1 MVTALRDRAPQLATV
16 GLFLLA
22 LGTAAQMLGSDPPWL
37 PQALWGV
44 GGVLVLSYA
53 LLRPDDVRTAL
64 TGRRAR
70 YGGNALLASLA
81 FVGILILLN
90 VLAMRYPKRF
100 DLTETK
106 RFSLSKQ
113 TKQILATLEEPVQI
127 TAFFSGTDQRRQD
140 VEDLLKEYTYASDK
154 IRFRFVDPDREPGL
168 ARQYGIQSYGV
179 LVFEQGERRQ
189 ETFGLD
195 EQAITSAI
203 LKVSE
208 PEPRKVYFTTGHGER
223 DPKQGDAEHYSR
235 IRQVLERDNYEV
247 ELLNLQTVTDT
258 LPADVDAIIVA
269 GPQAPFTPEEA
280 NRLWEYVAE
289 GGKLMILAD
298 PGVDLGLDS
307 VLQSIGLKLDN
318 DVVVDPLQSFFGD
331 AATPLVTRFRFHTIT
346 KDLGGLTVF
355 FPLARSISKTAETP
369 EGVTITEIVQTSDR
383 AWGETNLQQTPARPD
398 GEDPRGPLTLMAV
411 ATGPKGSR
419 VAVFGDSDFVSNNV
433 LSRVGGS
440 LGNADLF
447 KNTVNWLTE
456 SEELIAIGP
465 KPPDIRNIRP
475 LTGGQQNLLLA
486 TTAGF
491 MPLLVLAAGLYVW
504 WQRRR
509 FGGGIGHE
517 LPQHVDPVGRVRRPG
532 RCGVLRQPP
541 G

>member
-1 MVTALRDRAPQLATV
+1 MVATLRDRAPQLATV

-53 LLRPDDVRTAL
+53 LLRPDEVRTAL

-90 VLAMRYPKRF
+90 MLAMRYHKRF

-113 TKQILATLEEPVQI
+113 TKQILATLKEPVQI

-154 IRFRFVDPDREPGL
+154 IHFRFVDPDREPGL

-195 EQAITSAI
+195 EQDITSAI

-223 DPKQGDAEHYSR
+223 DPKKGDAAHYSR
-235 IRQVLERDNYEV
+235 IRQILERDNYQV

-258 LPADVDAIIVA
+258 LPSDIDAIIIA
-269 GPQAPFTPEEA
+269 GPQAPFDPQEVD
-280 NRLWEYVAE
+280 RLKQYVAD

-298 PGVDLGLDS
+298 PGVNTGLNPVLES
-307 VLQSIGLKLDN
+307 VGLKLDD
-318 DVVVDPLQSFFGD
+318 DVVVDPMQSFFGD

-346 KDLGGLTVF
+346 KDLAGLTVF
-355 FPLARSISKTAETP
+355 FPLARSISKAAETP

-383 AWGETNLQQTPARPD
+383 SWGETNLQQNPARPD

-411 ATGPKGSR
+411 AMGPKGSR

-440 LGNADLF
+440 LGNPDLF

-486 TTAGF
+486 TTAGL

-504 WQRRR
+504 WQRR
-509 FGGGIGHE
+509 
-517 LPQHVDPVGRVRRPG
+517 
-532 RCGVLRQPP
+532 
-541 G
+541 